1 MSLCCAVVMPPFR
14 HLCMSR
20 ILVHCFLSRWSVLLR
35 PQHRRAAATGS
46 LLFALQQFAGVNAVV
61 FFSTAVF
68 EKAGVQSAVA
78 ASALVMATNIAGT
91 VGASRWP

>member
-1 MSLCCAVVMPPFR
+1 
-14 HLCMSR
+14 
-20 ILVHCFLSRWSVLLR
+20 LR